1 MVGEA
6 GPSILVV
13 EDDASLRMV
22 CRVTLELEG
31 FDVGE
36 AETVASAR
44 AAVAARR
51 PSLVFLDLHLGG
63 NPADHLLDEL
73 RDAGIAVVIVSG
85 ASELDVYAERASAVI
100 VKPFDPA
107 TLVAAARRFAVG

>member
-1 MVGEA
+1 VGEEDA
-6 GPSILVV
+6 SILVV

-22 CRVTLELEG
+22 LRVTLELEG
-31 FDVGE
+31 FEVGE

-63 NPADHLLDEL
+63 DAADSLLDEL
-73 RDAGIAVVIVSG
+73 RAAGIAVVIVSG
-85 ASELDVYAERASAVI
+85 ATELDLYADRASGVI

-107 TLVAAARRFAVG
+107 ELVAAARRFVVG